1 MNGERVGTL
10 YLLSD
15 MRQWN
20 IRVKRYTGII
30 VIVVLLCSS
39 LALLL
44 SSRLQK
50 LISKPILHL
59 EDTIRMVSSNKN
71 YEVRATRFYGDEMGR
86 LIDGFN
92 TMLSEFQLRDSALQ
106 RANNELRSEERRV
119 GKECK

>member
-1 MNGERVGTL
+1 MLPSGSQKNSYRFDGGYLQVFQQVTMNHERVGTL

-50 LISKPILHL
+50 T
-59 EDTIRMVSSNKN
+59 D
-71 YEVRATRFYGDEMGR
+71 
-86 LIDGFN
+86 
-92 TMLSEFQLRDSALQ
+92 FQAHFAFRGHHENGVFEQ
-106 RANNELRSEERRV
+106 ELRGSSHQILWR
-119 GKECK
+119 